1 MKDSLDMVKGCS
13 DRGDNNKMKGGGGT
27 GEGSGKLIKAEYKK
41 TEKTNS
47 KLSSQ
52 WCKYPDDCK

>member
-47 KLSSQ
+47 KLSS
-52 WCKYPDDCK
+52 